1 MEIVIDYRE
10 KSLIDKINTLLP
22 KYENLKVITEN
33 LDIGDIIIRFE
44 NKIIIIFERKTLND
58 LLSSIKDG
66 RYREQSLRLSAS
78 QIENHNIIYL
88 IEGQTTFLGDNKRIV
103 QSAIFSLNYY
113 KGFSVYRSE
122 NITDTASTILNIGSK
137 LLKEKDKQPYYPKS
151 NERKEDDYISTI
163 KKKKSDNI
171 NKDNFLDI
179 ILCQIPSISEI
190 TAKAIS
196 SEYKTVDNLI
206 NKLKENKDCLND
218 LKYMTAKNQERKI
231 SKTSISNIINFLIN

>member
-10 KSLIDKINTLLP
+10 KALIERCNALLP
-22 KYENLKVITEN
+22 KYENLQILTEN

-44 NKIIIIFERKTLND
+44 NKTLIIFERKSLND

-78 QIENHNIIYL
+78 ELENHNIIYL
-88 IEGQTTFLGDNKRIV
+88 IEGQTTFLGDNKKTV
-103 QSAIFSLNYY
+103 HSAIFSLNYY

-122 NITDTASTILNIGSK
+122 NVSDSALIILNMASK
-137 LLKEKDKQPYYPKS
+137 ISKEKEKKSYYPKS
-151 NERKEDDYISTI
+151 DERKDDDYVSVI

-171 NKDNFLDI
+171 TKDNFLDI

-196 SEYKTVDNLI
+196 SEYKTLDNLI
-206 NKLKENKDCLND
+206 IKLKENKDCLNE
-218 LKYMTAKNQERKI
+218 LKYTTNKNQERKI
-231 SKTSISNIINFLIN
+231 SKTSINNILNYLL

>member
-10 KSLIDKINTLLP
+10 KSLIDKMNTLLP
-22 KYENLKVITEN
+22 KYENLKIITEN
-33 LDIGDIIIRFE
+33 LDIGDIIIRYE

-78 QIENHNIIYL
+78 EIENHNIIYL

-122 NITDTASTILNIGSK
+122 NVTDTASNILNIGSK

-151 NERKEDDYISTI
+151 SERKEDDYISTI

-196 SEYKTVDNLI
+196 SEYKTY
-206 NKLKENKDCLND
+206 NK
-218 LKYMTAKNQERKI
+218 
-231 SKTSISNIINFLIN
+231 